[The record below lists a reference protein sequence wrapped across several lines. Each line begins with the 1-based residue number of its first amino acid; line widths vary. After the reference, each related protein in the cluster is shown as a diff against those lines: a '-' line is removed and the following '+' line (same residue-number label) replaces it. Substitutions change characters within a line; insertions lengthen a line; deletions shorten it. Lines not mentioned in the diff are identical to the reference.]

1 MLTLFDY
8 LRQRAFDAVMDGTHD
23 ALEYLD
29 GQQGTTKSD
38 PSRYSQA
45 GDGPPVIDRQP
56 GSSDGSQPDGSRE
69 DDAQSKKVLP
79 PPRRRGRP
87 RKNQSP
93 VK

>member
-1 MLTLFDY
+1 VLTLFDY

-38 PSRYSQA
+38 PSRFSQP
-45 GDGPPVIDRQP
+45 GDRHPVIDRQP
-56 GSSDGSQPDGSRE
+56 GSSDGSQSGGSQ
-69 DDAQSKKVLP
+69 DSDVQSKKVLP

-87 RKNQSP
+87 RKNQSAD
-93 VK
+93 K

>member
-8 LRQRAFDAVMDGTHD
+8 LRQRAFEAVMDGTHD

-38 PSRYSQA
+38 PSRFSHA
-45 GDGPPVIDRQP
+45 GNDLPLIDRQSESND
-56 GSSDGSQPDGSRE
+56 GLQSDHSHDKDGRSRNI
-69 DDAQSKKVLP
+69 LP

-87 RKNQSP
+87 RKDQSSE
-93 VK
+93 K